1 MKKDIT
7 MRELAIDKIIK
18 HLTMYGD
25 PAKDIGRWMPVFE
38 PMLYK
43 IGVDVKTE
51 LGRKLLNKI
60 DVIDAFRLNQQHF
73 TDMELLDLLVIT
85 VRQFTVQR

>member
-7 MRELAIDKIIK
+7 MRELAIDEIIK

-25 PAKDIGRWMPVFE
+25 PSKDIERWMPVLE

-43 IGVDVKTE
+43 IGVDVKTK
-51 LGRKLLNKI
+51 LGRKLLNEI

-85 VRQFTVQR
+85 VRRFTVQR

>member
-1 MKKDIT
+1 MD
-7 MRELAIDKIIK
+7 MRQQTVDKIIE

-25 PAKDIGRWMPVFE
+25 PTKDTGRWMPVFE

-43 IGVDVKTE
+43 IGVDVKTKI
-51 LGRKLLNKI
+51 GRKMLIDL
-60 DVIDAFRLNQQHF
+60 DVIDSFRLNQQHF

-85 VRQFTVQR
+85 VRRFTVQR